1 MLGVVHIIIIINV
14 IPARVMFSELYLC
27 ACGSSLRNAVT
38 YKLLQKV
45 DLTMLL
51 NLVKICVYIRN

>member
-45 DLTMLL
+45 DLTTQLIK
-51 NLVKICVYIRN
+51 KINK